1 MKHNGENSFWRIL
14 DGEVKIRENKL
25 LEMKHFYRKRKARE
39 FGVGVMYLKKIY
51 LIASIVM
58 FLLAVYFGGM
68 AYKQYLT
75 GNLDY
80 NLDKVYINVGY
91 CALFLSIAV
100 YVLHLR
106 EHKS

>member
-1 MKHNGENSFWRIL
+1 M
-14 DGEVKIRENKL
+14 
-25 LEMKHFYRKRKARE
+25 
-39 FGVGVMYLKKIY
+39 
-51 LIASIVM
+51 
-58 FLLAVYFGGM
+58 GGM
-68 AYKQYLT
+68 AYKQYLA